1 MTKHELCEDCRLT
14 FVPASW
20 HKVNG
25 KRLCSNCAPK
35 ERARIKNERT
45 ALTYFRRMVQGVQ
58 A

>member
-1 MTKHELCEDCRLT
+1 MTTHELCEDCRLT

-20 HKVNG
+20 PKVNG

-35 ERARIKNERT
+35 ECARVKNERT
-45 ALTYFRRMVQGVQ
+45 ALAQYRKMLEAV